1 MQRSLPPGP
10 EDTGETAMMRGH
22 RYYRKPDP
30 LLLLVAAV
38 ALGVVTTTVVN
49 AGERDLFATAALS
62 ASQFSVDQGM
72 VGTDIGT
79 RGARLQVSLS
89 PPPEVETSLIRS
101 GASERDL
108 DHLSS
113 IFLSLYYP
121 W

>member
-1 MQRSLPPGP
+1 MI
-10 EDTGETAMMRGH
+10 RGH
-22 RYYRKPDP
+22 RHHRKPDP

-49 AGERDLFATAALS
+49 AGEPIVFTTPALS
-62 ASQFSVDQGM
+62 GSQFSTGQGV
-72 VGTDIGT
+72 VGTAIGA

-101 GASERDL
+101 GANERDL
-108 DHLSS
+108 ERLSD